1 MPKSPVPKALSWK
14 SLLYSVIGTGVIYVG
29 YRCWEYRMYR
39 AAHYVDIFEIKAKVA
54 KKAAFRDLKEKIFA
68 LSFKGNQ
75 DFAN

>member
-1 MPKSPVPKALSWK
+1 
-14 SLLYSVIGTGVIYVG
+14 
-29 YRCWEYRMYR
+29 MYR